1 MKRIYLVFEIGS
13 GEIHRAFFSK
23 EKAEQFIEILK
34 EQNDMDCY
42 EIIWTNLED

>member
-13 GEIHRAFFSK
+13 GEIHRGFFSK
-23 EKAEQFIEILK
+23 EKAEQCIEILK

-42 EIIWTNLED
+42 AIIWTFLVD

>member
-23 EKAEQFIEILK
+23 EKAEKFIRILK
-34 EQNDMDCY
+34 LQTDMDCY
-42 EIIWTNLED
+42 EIIWTFLED